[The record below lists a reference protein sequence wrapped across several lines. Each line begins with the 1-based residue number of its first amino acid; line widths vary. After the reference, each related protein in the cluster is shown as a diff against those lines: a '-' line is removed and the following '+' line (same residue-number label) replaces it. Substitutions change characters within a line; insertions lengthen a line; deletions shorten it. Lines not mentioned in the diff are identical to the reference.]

1 MARPCTLRFRP
12 HSREVGLEQHD
23 ERGDVVL
30 GAALEGL
37 GAQLLGR
44 GLRGAV
50 RLREHLVRVRV
61 RVRVRVGVRIR
72 VRVRVGVR
80 VGVRVRV
87 RAAWSGARLG
97 RG

>member
-1 MARPCTLRFRP
+1 MARPSPCPLRFRP

-50 RLREHLVRVRV
+50 GLREHLVRVRV
-61 RVRVRVGVRIR
+61 RVRVRVGF
-72 VRVRVGVR
+72 GF
-80 VGVRVRV
+80 GFGFGFGLWL
-87 RAAWSGARLG
+87 ATH
-97 RG
+97 